1 MSVTMDWLNLRCA
14 SKRGSGVKDDPKDV
28 PVSAIEQLR
37 RQQRLPVRLKRE
49 VPWSTETGCAIFV
62 GLFVLAWVGGFYYA
76 ATILGKDEKDVWV
89 VYVFIGVFGFV
100 GALLVLSG
108 IHRLIA
114 SRVRETIVE
123 IDTNKIVRG
132 EVTRICFRQEGPVT
146 LTSLRANMLCFE
158 RTHTWGRRTDSNGN
172 SESYRKTDEKLVYQQ
187 NILDE
192 HQVVIAAEEI
202 WETQTEFQ
210 LPAEAL
216 RSVDSDDR
224 EVVWKIEVWGKVA
237 WWPDFMH
244 PFVVHV
250 V

>member
-1 MSVTMDWLNLRCA
+1 M
-14 SKRGSGVKDDPKDV
+14 KDDPKDV
-28 PVSAIEQLR
+28 PLSAIEQLR

-49 VPWSTETGCAIFV
+49 FPWSTETGCAIFV
-62 GLFVLAWVGGFYYA
+62 GLFVLALVGGFYYA
-76 ATILGKDEKDVWV
+76 ATVLGKDEKDVWV
-89 VYVFIGVFGFV
+89 VYVFIGVFGCV
-100 GALLVLSG
+100 GALLVFSG

-123 IDTNKIVRG
+123 LDTEKIARG
-132 EVTRICFRQEGPVT
+132 QTIKACFRQEGPVT
-146 LTSLRANMLCFE
+146 LTSLRANVLCME
-158 RTHTWGRRTDSNGN
+158 RTHAWGTRTDSNGN
-172 SESYRKTDEKLVYQQ
+172 SESYKKTNEKLVYQQ

-192 HQVVIAAEEI
+192 QQIVIAAEEI
-202 WETQTEFQ
+202 WETQIEFQ
-210 LPAEAL
+210 LPSDAL
-216 RSVDSDDR
+216 RSVESDDR